1 MNFHILTLF
10 PEMVE
15 NGLKTSIIGRAVA
28 GGLLSIEAVNIRDFA
43 FNKHQSVDDY
53 PYGGGAGMLMQAEPV
68 YLAYKD
74 IEERIQ
80 KRIQNA
86 KMQNAETEEQDAEVK
101 VQNAGIQDAETVSP
115 DKKLR
120 VVYLSPQGKTFDQK
134 MAEELAE
141 EEDLVLLCGHY
152 EGIDERVLEEIVT
165 DYVSIGD
172 YVLTGGELPAMVMVD
187 TISRLVP
194 GVLHNDVSAEFE
206 SFQDNLLE
214 YPQYSRPEE
223 WHGKKV
229 PPVLLS
235 GHHANIEKWRR
246 EQSILRTYERRPALL
261 EKSSLTWKEKKWLEE
276 TVKEKTV
283 HEEPEDVT
291 ECTN

>member
-1 MNFHILTLF
+1 MNYHVLTLF
-10 PEMVE
+10 PEMIE
-15 NGLKTSIIGRAVA
+15 NGMNTSITGRAITK
-28 GGLLSIEAVNIRDFA
+28 GLLSLEAINIRDFA

-172 YVLTGGELPAMVMVD
+172 YVLTGGELPANGHGRYD
-187 TISRLVP
+187 LKACAGRTAP
-194 GVLHNDVSAEFE
+194 NDVSAEFE

-246 EQSILRTYERRPALL
+246 EQSILRTYERRPDLL
-261 EKSSLTWKEKKWLEE
+261 EKRLVNVERKKSGWKRRLRKKQF
-276 TVKEKTV
+276 TKSRKM
-283 HEEPEDVT
+283 
-291 ECTN
+291 